1 MKILFC
7 VRHNFYD
14 APGGAQ
20 IQILKTKE
28 YLEKLDVICDI
39 TTTPFNIE
47 YNQYD
52 ILHLTDLT
60 WVYDNI
66 VYLKEIKE
74 QNFKGKKVLSTIY
87 WPFDD
92 YASNGAPLVQ
102 KIIFKIF
109 GVNGF
114 EFVKALAKF
123 IIKKEPIYLNGLK
136 KSYISMQKEIVSN
149 MHWLL
154 PNADL
159 EMEALNNRLGL
170 CLKNYSIANNAID
183 TQVFDKVKASKK
195 IVKNNKLITFVARI
209 DARKNQLN
217 FLKSMMD
224 TKYEI
229 RFIGNAGPNSQNYLN
244 ELKKLAETRG
254 NVKFISHIPQE
265 EVFEHMLEAKV
276 NVLTSWIETPG
287 LVSLEAGYS
296 ECNIVV
302 SDKGSVRD
310 YFRDFAYYC
319 QPNNIKDIKEKTI
332 QAMNNKFNHNFKELI
347 KSKYSWEQ
355 TAYQTL
361 EAYKRVLNEKN

>member
-28 YLEKLDVICDI
+28 YLEKLGIKCNI
-39 TTTPFNIE
+39 TITAYGID
-47 YNQYD
+47 YNKYD

-66 VYLKEIKE
+66 VYFEEIKK

-92 YASNGAPLVQ
+92 YASKGAPFFQ
-102 KIIFKIF
+102 KVVFNLF
-109 GVNGF
+109 GINGF
-114 EFVKALAKF
+114 EFAKAFAKF
-123 IIKKEPIYLNGLK
+123 IFKKEKIYLNGLT
-136 KSYISMQKEIVSN
+136 KSYIQIQKEIAQNVD
-149 MHWLL
+149 WLL

-159 EMEALNNRLGL
+159 EMEALNNRLKL
-170 CLKNYSIANNAID
+170 NLKNYSIANNALD
-183 TQVFDKVKASKK
+183 TAVFDRIIKVSNIKK
-195 IVKNNKLITFVARI
+195 NKNLITFVARI
-209 DARKNQLN
+209 DARKNQVN
-217 FLKSMMD
+217 FLKSMMN

-229 RFIGNAGPNSQNYLN
+229 RFIGNAGPNSQKYLE
-244 ELKKLAETRG
+244 ELKELANKRG

-265 EVFEHMLEAKV
+265 EVFKHMLEAKV

-287 LVSLEAGYS
+287 LVSLEAGYAR
-296 ECNIVV
+296 CNIVV

-310 YFRDFAYYC
+310 YFKEYAYYC
-319 QPNNIKDIKEKTI
+319 DPEDIIDIKNKTIEALGSEFDNSFRDLIREEFSWEKT
-332 QAMNNKFNHNFKELI
+332 A
-347 KSKYSWEQ
+347 
-355 TAYQTL
+355 TQTL
-361 EAYKRVLNEKN
+361 DAYKRVLNEKD